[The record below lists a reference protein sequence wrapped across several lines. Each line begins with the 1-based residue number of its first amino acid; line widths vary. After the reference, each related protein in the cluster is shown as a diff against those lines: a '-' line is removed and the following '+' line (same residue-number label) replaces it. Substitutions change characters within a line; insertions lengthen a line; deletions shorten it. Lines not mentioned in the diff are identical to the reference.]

1 MASIDVLS
9 SGVLLAIFD
18 YLPAANSVA
27 VCLASLAMSKQLAPW
42 KAKVDAAVE
51 EARRNL
57 DVFAEVGLQLPTLLE
72 PTQPSY
78 TFDYHDPHNGLVRL
92 SRRVYGLPVHKCG
105 NLRRYLHDMGI
116 TPLEWPRYCNDGRDD
131 VPEGF
136 DDAIQWLENH
146 LADQIWFPALHAPM
160 LPLLQRRRFQ
170 WPPTGRRC
178 NFHVVYLALDYVGC
192 IAVFHEL
199 LEDDS

>member
-92 SRRVYGLPVHKCG
+92 SRRGLRSAGAQVRK
-105 NLRRYLHDMGI
+105 L
-116 TPLEWPRYCNDGRDD
+116 TPL
-131 VPEGF
+131 
-136 DDAIQWLENH
+136 
-146 LADQIWFPALHAPM
+146 LARHGNHAPRVAKV
-160 LPLLQRRRFQ
+160 LQR
-170 WPPTGRRC
+170 WTG
-178 NFHVVYLALDYVGC
+178 
-192 IAVFHEL
+192 
-199 LEDDS
+199 